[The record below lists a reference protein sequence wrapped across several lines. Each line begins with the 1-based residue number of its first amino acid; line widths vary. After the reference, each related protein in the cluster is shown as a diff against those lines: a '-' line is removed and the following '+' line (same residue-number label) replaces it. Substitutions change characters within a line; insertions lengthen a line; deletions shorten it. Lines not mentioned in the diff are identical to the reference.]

1 MSSEKLVEQV
11 HQLKAAL
18 EEIEK
23 RLSGGSEVPV
33 AVLEDFKMAV
43 DHTRMTVWALL
54 SAADTDEYEVASQVA
69 RFRLKRGVDMFRAVI
84 ADIDSNEVTID
95 SPELQ
100 QFFAIL
106 KDVVARIERLYKSGV

>member
-23 RLSGGSEVPV
+23 KLVGGGEVPV

-54 SAADTDEYEVASQVA
+54 SAETDQYEITSQVA

-84 ADIDSNEVTID
+84 ADIDTNEITVD
-95 SPELQ
+95 FPELQ
-100 QFFAIL
+100 QFYTIL
-106 KDVVARIERLYKSGV
+106 KDVLARIERLYKSGV

>member
-1 MSSEKLVEQV
+1 MSNEKLVEQV
-11 HQLKAAL
+11 RQLKTAL

-23 RLSGGSEVPV
+23 RLGGGDVPV

-54 SAADTDEYEVASQVA
+54 SAADTDQYEIASQVA

-84 ADIDSNEVTID
+84 ADIDTNEITVD

-100 QFFAIL
+100 QFFAVL
-106 KDVVARIERLYKSGV
+106 KDVLARIERLYKSGV